1 MWNSR
6 PIKIHFFSGDNENCN
21 TTHKD
26 IFLNI
31 LHIILYLYVYIN
43 KNNNTILLEIV
54 IDNKVVETKHIY
66 NGIR

>member
-1 MWNSR
+1 MQYHYKNSYNN
-6 PIKIHFFSGDNENCN
+6 IKTYFKY
-21 TTHKD
+21 TTYYI
-26 IFLNI
+26 IF
-31 LHIILYLYVYIN
+31 VCVIN